1 MLRRYVEGLSD
12 RLNRIAEW
20 ALAALVTV
28 TVLSVTAQV
37 IFRYGVQ
44 SSLTWSEEV
53 ARYSFIWAIFL
64 GTSVAARRGQH
75 IGVDAFV
82 ALLPRA
88 LQRWLRLA
96 NLLICGGFF
105 ALFTY
110 VCVLLVQNAFT
121 QRSSSLEIPIA
132 WVYASAV
139 IGAVLT
145 VLHLVNAAL
154 QPSTPERA

>member
-1 MLRRYVEGLSD
+1 MLLRHVEGLSD

-28 TVLSVTAQV
+28 MVVSVTAQV

-75 IGVDAFV
+75 IVVDALV
-82 ALLPRA
+82 AAFPRG

-96 NLLICGGFF
+96 NLLICSGFF
-105 ALFTY
+105 ALFAY
-110 VCVLLVQNAFT
+110 VSVLLVQNAFT

-154 QPSTPERA
+154 QPATPERA